1 LRQIG
6 EQFKKH
12 GHKESNVWSANTA
25 QWDEGMRPAIE
36 ALRVGLRKEVDRL
49 IITPSLGE
57 RPRFASTLWGS
68 MLLQFKSFAISATQK
83 MLISG
88 LQQKD
93 LNALNGAAI
102 AIALG
107 GMVHILKGE
116 LSGRPVEIDW
126 SNDEEVKQ
134 FLGNAFDR
142 SGMAGVLM
150 EANNAAE
157 KVTDGRLG
165 LSALTGKPIS
175 RYASRNVTAS
185 LLGPA
190 FGMAEDSFD
199 ALNAALGTREWKER
213 DTHNTRQLL
222 PYGNLFYLRSIFD
235 NAEKGINEA
244 LGVPA
249 R

>member
-1 LRQIG
+1 
-6 EQFKKH
+6 
-12 GHKESNVWSANTA
+12 
-25 QWDEGMRPAIE
+25 
-36 ALRVGLRKEVDRL
+36 
-49 IITPSLGE
+49 
-57 RPRFASTLWGS
+57 

-93 LNALNGAAI
+93 MNALNGAAI

-126 SNDEEVKQ
+126 SNDDDVKQ
-134 FLGNAFDR
+134 FLGDAFDR

-150 EANNAAE
+150 EFNAIAE
-157 KVTDGRLG
+157 KATDGRAG
-165 LSALTGKPIS
+165 LAALTGKQIS

-185 LLGPA
+185 LLGPG
-190 FGMAEDSFD
+190 FGLAEDSIN
-199 ALNAALGTREWKER
+199 AVNAALGSREWTGR

-222 PYGNLFYLRSIFD
+222 PWNNLFTIRRAFD
-235 NAEKGINEA
+235 EAEKGINQA
-244 LGVPA
+244 LGIPERA
-249 R
+249 SGR